1 MSSKSISRIDVVTS
15 KHKILHPSM
24 VEFHFIDVGLPFGTI
39 KVTLSIII
47 FSRAYFE
54 HVNDFFRGETPRKS
68 HKTRSRK
75 AREKIIIDRGT
86 FIVPKG
92 SPTCIKWNTTTDGFN
107 ILCFDDTTS
116 MLLISMDMVLMVG
129 RKNCSHT

>member
-1 MSSKSISRIDVVTS
+1 
-15 KHKILHPSM
+15 M

-54 HVNDFFRGETPRKS
+54 HVNDVFRGGTPRKS

-75 AREKIIIDRGT
+75 AREKIIIDKVT

-92 SPTCIKWNTTTDGFN
+92 SPTSIKWNSTIDGCN
-107 ILCFDDTTS
+107 ILCFDVTTS
-116 MLLISMDMVLMVG
+116 ILLIDLLLIYF
-129 RKNCSHT
+129 